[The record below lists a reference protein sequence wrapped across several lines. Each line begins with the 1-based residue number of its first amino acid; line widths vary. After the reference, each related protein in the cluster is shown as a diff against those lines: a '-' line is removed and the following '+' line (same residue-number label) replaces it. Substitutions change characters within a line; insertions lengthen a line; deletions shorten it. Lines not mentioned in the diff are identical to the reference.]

1 VPTPEPVPPTVIPL
15 RRATDHAEETTGP
28 RRGPMASSPSAAPLP
43 VFLSPEE
50 LAALLGLP
58 SVETVYQWR
67 RKHTGPPGFRAGRH
81 LRYALSA
88 VLEWTREQTER
99 SA

>member
-1 VPTPEPVPPTVIPL
+1 VPTPDRTNVIPL
-15 RRATDHAEETTGP
+15 HPTDHPASRPQEKALVPPP
-28 RRGPMASSPSAAPLP
+28 RRELP
-43 VFLSPEE
+43 VFLTPEE
-50 LAALLGLP
+50 LAAMLKLP

-81 LRYALSA
+81 VRYDLTA
-88 VLEWTREQTER
+88 VLAWVAQQARQ

>member
-1 VPTPEPVPPTVIPL
+1 VPTPDRTNVIPL
-15 RRATDHAEETTGP
+15 RPTDHPAKPGP
-28 RRGPMASSPSAAPLP
+28 ELP
-43 VFLSPEE
+43 VFLTPEE
-50 LAALLGLP
+50 LAAMLKLP

-81 LRYALSA
+81 VRYDLTA
-88 VLEWTREQTER
+88 VLAWVAQQARQ

>member
-1 VPTPEPVPPTVIPL
+1 VPTPEPTTPPGVVVALHP
-15 RRATDHAEETTGP
+15 RRRRTDHPDT
-28 RRGPMASSPSAAPLP
+28 PSAPAAPTGLP

-50 LAALLGLP
+50 LATLLGLP

-67 RKHTGPPGFRAGRH
+67 RKHTGPPGFRVGRH
-81 LRYALSA
+81 LRYELAA
-88 VLEWTREQTER
+88 VLYWTRQQTEQ

>member
-1 VPTPEPVPPTVIPL
+1 MPTPEPTTPPGVVVALHP
-15 RRATDHAEETTGP
+15 RRRRTDHPNTQHPGP
-28 RRGPMASSPSAAPLP
+28 AALP

-50 LAALLGLP
+50 LATLLGLP

-88 VLEWTREQTER
+88 VLEWTRQQTEQ